1 VEIASTQ
8 IAAWVGAFLWPFARI
23 GGMLAVAPVFG
34 ARIMPM
40 RVRLIFA
47 LVLTWVVQPSIH
59 ALPGVDP
66 LSPVGALVVLHQL
79 LVGVAMG
86 FVLQLAFAAL
96 MFGGQ
101 ILAAS
106 MGLGFAAMV
115 DPQNGIQVPTI
126 GQYYLILAIL
136 LFFAADGHLLLIRL
150 VAGSF
155 LTLPVDAAGL
165 SADTL
170 WYLASWGAVV
180 FSGGVLIALPAA
192 TAVLITNLAFGVAT
206 RLAPQL
212 NIFAVGFPV
221 AMLVGF
227 GAMMLT
233 LPELLPRIGQLLE
246 QSFDHVRILS
256 ATRP

>member
-1 VEIASTQ
+1 VEIVSTQ
-8 IAAWVGAFLWPFARI
+8 IAAWIGAFLWPFARI
-23 GGMLAVAPVFG
+23 GGMLSAAPVFG

-47 LVLTWVVQPSIH
+47 LMLTWVVQPFIN
-59 ALPGVDP
+59 ALPSVDP
-66 LSPVGALVVLHQL
+66 LSLPGALVVLHQL
-79 LVGVAMG
+79 LIGIAMG

-101 ILAAS
+101 ILAMS

-115 DPQNGIQVPTI
+115 DPQNGIQVPMI

-136 LFFAADGHLLLIRL
+136 LFFAVDGHLLLIQL
-150 VAGSF
+150 VASSF
-155 LTLPVDAAGL
+155 LSLPLGAASV

-170 WYLASWGAVV
+170 WNLAAWGAVV
-180 FSGGVLIALPAA
+180 FSGGLLIALPAA

-221 AMLVGF
+221 AMLIGF
-227 GAMMLT
+227 GAMILT
-233 LPELLPRIGQLLE
+233 LPELAPRMGQLLA
-246 QSFDHVRILS
+246 QSFDQVRILS
-256 ATRP
+256 AAPP

>member
-1 VEIASTQ
+1 
-8 IAAWVGAFLWPFARI
+8 
-23 GGMLAVAPVFG
+23 MLAVAPVFG

-40 RVRLIFA
+40 RVRLMFA
-47 LVLTWVVQPSIH
+47 LVLTWVVQPFIQ

-66 LSPVGALVVLHQL
+66 LSPAGALVVLHQL

-101 ILAAS
+101 VLAMS

-115 DPQNGIQVPTI
+115 DPQNGIQVPMI

-136 LFFAADGHLLLIRL
+136 LFFAADGHLLLIQL

-155 LTLPVDAAGL
+155 LTLPLDAASL

-180 FSGGVLIALPAA
+180 FSGGLLIALPAA

-246 QSFDHVRILS
+246 QSFDHLRTLS
-256 ATRP
+256 VASP